1 MEKIVQIHSE
11 FITLGQF
18 LKYAD
23 IISSGGM
30 TKIFLAESVVK
41 VNGELENRR
50 GKKLYNNDVV
60 SIDGYGIYKI
70 VHGG

>member
-1 MEKIVQIHSE
+1 MEKIVKIHSE

-30 TKIFLAESVVK
+30 TKIFLAESIVE

-50 GKKLYNNDVV
+50 GKKLYNDDII
-60 SIDGYGIYKI
+60 SIDGYGTYKI